1 VIAAGQTLLHY
12 RVLETLGEGGG
23 GVVWRARDERLG
35 REVALKVLPDALA
48 RDREA
53 LERFER
59 EAQAVAALSHPN
71 IVTVY
76 AVEDAGE
83 SRLLS
88 MEFVRGRTLDQLIP
102 PDGLAL
108 ETFLEFAIPLVDAVA
123 AAHDHGVAHRDLKPR
138 NIMVTNDG
146 WLKVLDFGL
155 ARRSPLASGP
165 TAVDTPTRTLDR
177 PGQVFG
183 TLAYMAPEQ
192 VHGRGADHRS
202 DVFSLGVVLYEM
214 ATGRHPFAG
223 GAPAEMVA
231 ALLRDSPTPLATLR
245 PELPEELG
253 RAVERCLEKDPRR
266 RYQSALDLR
275 NDLAEIQGRSS
286 PSAAAAQASVAVLPF
301 ADMSREKDQEYLCDG
316 IAEEILTALAKVR
329 GLRVSARTSSF
340 LYRSTALDTREIA
353 RRLGVAA
360 LLEGSVRK
368 AGERLRIATQLVDA
382 ASGYH
387 LWSERYDRE
396 MTDVF
401 AIQEE
406 IARNVADALQVTLS
420 PGERNALGRP
430 AARDVRAYDYYLRGR
445 RYYFQYRRR
454 SAEFAL
460 EMFERAIEIDPGYA
474 RAWAGVADCAAFL
487 FLYVERS
494 ERNRARAE
502 SASRRALE
510 LDPELA
516 EAHASRGVALSAAGD
531 ATQAQAAFESA
542 LRLDPGLF
550 EAHYFYA
557 RHAFAQG
564 DPEKAILL
572 YEQAMAVRPE
582 DYQAPLLVAQIYA
595 DLGRRNEAEATQ
607 RRGLK
612 LAEEH
617 LRFNPDDIRARYLAA
632 NALVALGERE
642 RGLDWARTAL
652 ALDPDEAMLLYN
664 VGCIYA
670 LAGEIEEAIEVL
682 ERAYAAGLTE
692 KGWYQHDSN
701 LDALREH
708 PRFQA
713 LMRRLEG

>member
-1 VIAAGQTLLHY
+1 VIAPGQTLLHY

-23 GVVWRARDERLG
+23 GIVWRARDERLG
-35 REVALKVLPDALA
+35 REVALKVLPEALA
-48 RDREA
+48 RDPEA

-59 EAQAVAALSHPN
+59 EAKAVAALSHPN

-83 SRLLS
+83 NRLLS

-102 PDGLAL
+102 PDGLVLDA
-108 ETFLEFAIPLVDAVA
+108 FLDLAIPLVDAIA

-155 ARRSPLASGP
+155 ARQSPLASGP
-165 TAVDTPTRTLDR
+165 VATETPTRTLDR
-177 PGQVFG
+177 PGKVFG

-202 DVFSLGVVLYEM
+202 DVFSVGIVLYEM

-223 GAPAEMVA
+223 GTPAEMVA
-231 ALLRDSPTPLATLR
+231 ALLRDSPTPASVLR
-245 PELPEELG
+245 PEIPDELV
-253 RAVERCLEKDPRR
+253 RVIERGLEKDPRR

-275 NDLAEIQGRSS
+275 NDLADLQQRSA
-286 PSAAAAQASVAVLPF
+286 PRPATVTEASVGVLPF

-329 GLRVSARTSSF
+329 GLRVAARTSSF
-340 LYRSTALDTREIA
+340 LYRATALDTREIG

-368 AGERLRIATQLVDA
+368 AGDRLRVTTQLIDA

-406 IARNVADALQVTLS
+406 IARSVAEALRVTLS
-420 PGERNALGRP
+420 AGERTALGQP

-445 RYYFQYRRR
+445 KFYFQYRRR

-460 EMFERAIEIDPGYA
+460 EMFERAIEIDSGYA
-474 RAWAGVADCAAFL
+474 RAYAGVADCAAFL

-502 SASRRALE
+502 SASRRALD
-510 LDPELA
+510 LDPDLA
-516 EAHASRGVALSAAGD
+516 EAHASRGVALSAAGR
-531 ATQAQAAFESA
+531 AAEAQAAFEAA
-542 LRLDPGLF
+542 LRLDPDLF

-557 RHAFAQG
+557 RHSFAQG
-564 DPEKAILL
+564 EAEKAIRL
-572 YEQAMAVRPE
+572 YEQAMQVRPE
-582 DYQAPLLVAQIYA
+582 DYQAPLLVAQIYS
-595 DLGRRNEAEATQ
+595 DLGRPAEAEAIQ
-607 RRGLK
+607 RRGLR
-612 LAEEH
+612 LAEEY
-617 LRFNPDDIRARYLAA
+617 LRFNPDDVRARYLAA
-632 NALVALGERE
+632 NALVVLGERE
-642 RGLDWARTAL
+642 RGLEWARTAL

-664 VGCIYA
+664 VGCIFS
-670 LAGEIEEAIEVL
+670 LAGETDEAIALL
-682 ERAYAAGLTE
+682 ERAVDAGLTE
-692 KGWYQHDSN
+692 KGWFEHDSN
-701 LDALREH
+701 LDALRER
-708 PRFQA
+708 PRFRA
-713 LMRRLEG
+713 LMQRL